1 MYGTTGQHGKAL
13 EAAEKEI
20 EYARAASD
28 FRLETRGAVAYALA
42 APYGPIPVE
51 AAIGRC
57 EELASEVSSDRRS
70 VALINQRLAYLCAM
84 HGDFEHARSLATGA
98 RAMLLEIGAGVLSH
112 ATSLDSARVEMLAGD
127 LTAAAGQ
134 LERDYEALGELGE
147 KYVRSSIGGLLAR
160 VYAMQ
165 QRDDEAFALS
175 QDVEANAA
183 EDDVDPQALW
193 RAARG
198 LVLARRGEAAEALRL
213 AEEALA
219 LRMQSDSPVEQAEAL
234 TDLAEIKQ
242 AAGDLDGAIEAL
254 QRARDLLTVKG
265 DLPSVER
272 LTLALEGLRAA
283 DPKQAASA

>member
-1 MYGTTGQHGKAL
+1 
-13 EAAEKEI
+13 
-20 EYARAASD
+20 
-28 FRLETRGAVAYALA
+28 
-42 APYGPIPVE
+42 
-51 AAIGRC
+51 
-57 EELASEVSSDRRS
+57 
-70 VALINQRLAYLCAM
+70 
-84 HGDFEHARSLATGA
+84 
-98 RAMLLEIGAGVLSH
+98 MLLEIGAGVLSH

-265 DLPSVER
+265 DLPSVGR
-272 LTLALEGLRAA
+272 LTLALEGLHVA